1 MSTKTATERQAER
14 LSAVIEAERSR
25 REAVEEKREPTPTER
40 QIAHLDA
47 QEEDRLA
54 RIRAA
59 RHRES
64 VAARHADEDDPIE

>member
-25 REAVEEKREPTPTER
+25 READEEKREPTPTER

-47 QEEDRLA
+47 QEKGRLA
-54 RIRAA
+54 QIRAA

-64 VAARHADEDDPIE
+64 VASARGDD

>member
-1 MSTKTATERQAER
+1 MAKTATERQAEC

-47 QEEDRLA
+47 QEDDRLA
-54 RIRAA
+54 RVKAA
-59 RHRES
+59 RHRERVS
-64 VAARHADEDDPIE
+64 TRHAAENEPGE

>member
-1 MSTKTATERQAER
+1 MTKTATERQAER

-25 REAVEEKREPTPTER
+25 REAAEEKREPTPTER

-59 RHRES
+59 RHREE
-64 VAARHADEDDPIE
+64 VEARHSDEDDPIE

>member
-25 REAVEEKREPTPTER
+25 READEEKRDPTPTER
-40 QIAHLDA
+40 QIAHLGA

-59 RHRES
+59 RHRQS
-64 VAARHADEDDPIE
+64 LGKRRS